1 MLTEVAVY
9 ATQRVFGIPLI
20 VYGGAFTLL
29 CFAITAAIAIL
40 TMKGIK
46 RFPLKWHTTMAY
58 LSLALG
64 LFHAVIGIL
73 TFM

>member
-1 MLTEVAVY
+1 MITEIAVY
-9 ATQRVFGIPLI
+9 TTQRVFGIPLI

-29 CFAITAAIAIL
+29 CFVITAAIAIL

-58 LSLALG
+58 ISLALG
-64 LFHAVIGIL
+64 MFHGIIGIL
-73 TFM
+73 AFF